1 MGFGNTMNNP
11 KLLLLVG
18 LALVV
23 LVVAFGASVR
33 LAVRSTQGEDVHPP
47 AIVPDLNAPWIQ
59 AMRQRLTKK
68 LTSQEMRLGTGSDLG
83 CLVGDGQLQM
93 PAGATCYFT
102 ILAANSTRRL
112 SLQLAFGQSVRLTL
126 AQKNALT
133 IDDIA
138 LAAGQAAQWY
148 DVYQNDEN
156 GRLTVT
162 GCTNAKND
170 PLAIC
175 LISLQ

>member
-1 MGFGNTMNNP
+1 MGFDNTMNNP
-11 KLLLLVG
+11 KVLILVV
-18 LALVV
+18 LVLVV

-33 LAVRSTQGEDVHPP
+33 VAVRSTQGEDVQPP

-68 LTSQEMRLGTGSDLG
+68 VTSQEIRLGTGSDLG

-112 SLQLAFGQSVRLTL
+112 SLQLAFGQSVNLTL

-138 LAAGQAAQWY
+138 LAAGQAAQSY
-148 DVYQNDEN
+148 DVYPNDEN
-156 GRLTVT
+156 GRLTLT
-162 GCTNAKND
+162 SCTNAKVD